1 MRAYIDSDILIWHLR
16 GEEKAYNLIKTI
28 RDQLE
33 YDLWVGALQR
43 AEVVFFMR
51 PEEEENTYLFLSEFK
66 TAPVDQ
72 SIVDEA
78 GGLYR
83 KWHISHGIDINDA
96 FLAAIVSKTGGII
109 YTLNTKHFPMPGLT
123 VQKGW

>member
-1 MRAYIDSDILIWHLR
+1 MR

-123 VQKGW
+123 VKKGW